1 MTVKRMHWLIGWL
14 LLLLLLGMAAAAA
27 EGTAQPISVGESV
40 IVNIEQPM
48 DTALFSFVPSETGVY
63 A

>member
-1 MTVKRMHWLIGWL
+1 MKRMHWLIGWL

-48 DTALFSFVPSETGVY
+48 DTTLFSFVPSETGVY